1 MTERSLLTAT
11 EKATAMR
18 LFADN
23 INRLILLGLLLCVWS
38 IDYKAQGDFTLC
50 LFRNITGRSCPGGG
64 VLHGI
69 SAVMH
74 LDFKSAYTLNRMNIV
89 IIPLLAYLYIRF
101 WMLNRLS

>member
-1 MTERSLLTAT
+1 MGTAT
-11 EKATAMR
+11 R

-23 INRLILLGLLLCVWS
+23 INRLILLGLLLFIWS
-38 IDYKAQGDFTLC
+38 IGYKIQGDFTLC
-50 LFRNITGRSCPGGG
+50 LFKNTTGVPCPGCG
-64 VLHGI
+64 VLRGI

-74 LDFKSAYTLNRMNIV
+74 LDFKSAFALNRMNIV